1 MTTLAAN
8 QPRKYQLGNFNDIPV
23 IATDIIFEGAGIGIV
38 KASGHGRPLVA
49 GDIFGGFAQEKADNS
64 AGSAADINVRATREG
79 QIEVSI
85 SGLVITDVNHPVYMS
100 DDNVFTLVGVSNTP
114 IGYVKRFVSS
124 GVGVVQFFAGYIDPF
139 GENINRETKSANYTM
154 DEEDTGKIIY
164 QDTDAKTITLPAT
177 VIGYEY
183 TFVNAGAYGTV
194 IQTISPNASD
204 QIIGSDLAGVDD
216 KDIINTKATA
226 QRGDYIILKAD
237 GAQGWFITDMK
248 GVWAAEA

>member
-8 QPRKYQLGNFNDIPV
+8 QPRSYEQGNFNDIPV
-23 IATDIIFEGAGIGIV
+23 IASDIIFEGAGIGVV

-49 GDIFGGFAQEKADNS
+49 GDIFGGFAQHKADNS
-64 AGSAADINVRATREG
+64 AGSAAAINVRATREG
-79 QIEVSI
+79 QIKAAI
-85 SGLVITDVNHPVYMS
+85 SGLVITDINHPVYLS
-100 DDNVFTLVGVSNTP
+100 DDNVFTLVAVSNTP
-114 IGYVKRFVSS
+114 IGYVKRFISS
-124 GVGVVQFFAGYIDPF
+124 GVGVVEFFAGYIDPF
-139 GENINRETKSANYTM
+139 GENINRETLSIDYTT

-177 VIGYEY
+177 VVGYEF

-194 IQTISPNASD
+194 IQTISPDAND
-204 QIIGSDLAGVDD
+204 QIIGPNLAGVDN
-216 KDIINTKATA
+216 KDIVNTKATA
-226 QRGDYIILKAD
+226 QRGDYITVVGD